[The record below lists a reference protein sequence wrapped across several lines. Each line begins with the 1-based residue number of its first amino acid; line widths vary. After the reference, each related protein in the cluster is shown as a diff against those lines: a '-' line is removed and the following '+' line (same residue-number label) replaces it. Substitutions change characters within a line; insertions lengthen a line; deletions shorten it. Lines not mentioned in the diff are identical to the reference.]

1 MKTGPRMRVRPGPPR
16 AASLLFVA
24 ALACAAAADAL
35 RIESVWAADSLTIDG
50 MLKEWA
56 SLVSLDPV
64 KLSVA
69 VRNDAR
75 SIYVAIAASDQPT
88 RMLLGSAGFS
98 VWFDPAGKHKKAFG
112 ITVPP
117 TIAGAPGMRGRGP
130 GGGQSSTLP
139 EQGPEGSGPGDSG
152 RGALEPIRHIEL
164 TAGPGKDDRRRL
176 ELAYARTIGIDV
188 AARLAEG
195 VLVYEI
201 RLPLSASG
209 DRPYFL
215 RSTPG
220 AAVGLGIETT
230 KVERGR
236 EDEGRRGGGPG
247 GGGPGGGGG
256 IGGPGGGGGI
266 GGIGG
271 GAGGRGGGGM
281 GGGMMGGGRGGGGR
295 GGMEGQK
302 PINVWT
308 VVQLARSPE

>member
-1 MKTGPRMRVRPGPPR
+1 MRTGLRMHLRPGSPR

-24 ALACAAAADAL
+24 ALACTAAADAP
-35 RIESVWAADSLTIDG
+35 RIQSVWTADALTIDG

-64 KLSVA
+64 KVSVG

-75 SIYVAIAASDQPT
+75 SIYVAITASDQPT
-88 RMLLGSAGFS
+88 RTLLGSAGFS
-98 VWFDPAGKHKKAFG
+98 VWLDPAGKHKKAFG
-112 ITVPP
+112 ITIPP
-117 TIAGAPGMRGRGP
+117 TIAGVPGMRGRGL
-130 GGGQSSTLP
+130 GGTQSSTPP
-139 EQGPEGSGPGDSG
+139 EQGQEGERAAQADGPGGPG

-176 ELAYARTIGIDV
+176 ELTYARTIGIDV

-201 RLPLSASG
+201 RLPLSESA

-215 RSTPG
+215 HSAPG
-220 AAVGLGIETT
+220 AVIGFGMETT
-230 KVERGR
+230 KVERER

-256 IGGPGGGGGI
+256 IGG
-266 GGIGG
+266 IGG
-271 GAGGRGGGGM
+271 GMGGRGGGRM
-281 GGGMMGGGRGGGGR
+281 GGGMMGGGPGGGGR

-302 PINVWT
+302 PINTWT
-308 VVQLARSPE
+308 VVQLAQSPE